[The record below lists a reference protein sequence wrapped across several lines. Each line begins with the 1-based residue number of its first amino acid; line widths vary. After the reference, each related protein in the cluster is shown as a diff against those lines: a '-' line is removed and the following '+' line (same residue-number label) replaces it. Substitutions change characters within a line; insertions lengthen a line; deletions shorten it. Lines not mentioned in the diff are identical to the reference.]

1 MRQTTCLLGARTT
14 CLELGGTYYPAFW
27 AIPEVECAGLARI
40 IPRSIDYR
48 ELPTA

>member
-1 MRQTTCLLGARTT
+1 MKYLDGSIT
-14 CLELGGTYYPAFW
+14 CLELCGTHYPAFW